1 MTSGIVF
8 PPINSVPQDSH
19 RPFWSVMIPTYNG
32 TKYLEQTLKS
42 VLVQDPGVREMQI
55 EVVDDC
61 STKDYPEELVKDIGQ
76 GRVSFFRNPQNVGL
90 VNNWNACIRR
100 SYGRWIH
107 ILHQD
112 DVVLPGFY
120 KKLEHDIAIAC
131 NDDIGA
137 AFCRYV
143 FMDEDGHWNNLSRLE
158 KRKSGILDNWV
169 QEIAVVQL
177 IQFPSMVVKRNVY
190 EKLGGFYPPVHY
202 AADWEM
208 WKRIATDYSVLYEPE
223 ILACYR
229 QHTGSESSRL
239 INMAKDIADIGMSI
253 DVSKTY
259 LPVDAT
265 DKLSTCAREHYALYA
280 LNTAQQMIFKG
291 SWENGK
297 NQIREALNLSYSAK
311 VLVRLFPIFNISI
324 RQFLKQRIFKFTSSN
339 GAKNV

>member
-61 STKDYPEELVKDIGQ
+61 STKDDPEELVKDIGQ

-177 IQFPSMVVKRNVY
+177 IQFPSMVVKRNTY
-190 EKLGGFYPPVHY
+190 ENIGGFYPPVHF

-208 WKRIATDYSVLYEPE
+208 WKRIATNYSVLYEPE

-239 INMAKDIADIGMSI
+239 IKTGANITDIIMAIEI
-253 DVSKTY
+253 SKLY
-259 LPVDAT
+259 LPDTISQEVT
-265 DKLSTCAREHYALYA
+265 MQAREYYAFDA
-280 LNTAQQMIFKG
+280 LNRANTLINQDNFEAAITQIKG
-291 SWENGK
+291 
-297 NQIREALNLSYSAK
+297 ALKCSHSFNVIKFMLGILRQNK
-311 VLVRLFPIFNISI
+311 RQLFRL
-324 RQFLKQRIFKFTSSN
+324 LKTLDS
-339 GAKNV
+339 

>member
-61 STKDYPEELVKDIGQ
+61 STKDDPEELVKDIGQ

-158 KRKSGILDNWV
+158 KRKSGILDNWI

-177 IQFPSMVVKRNVY
+177 IQFPSMVVKRNTY
-190 EKLGGFYPPVHY
+190 ENIGGFYPPVHF

-208 WKRIATDYSVLYEPE
+208 WKRIATNYSVLYEPE

-239 INMAKDIADIGMSI
+239 IKTGANITDIIMAIEI
-253 DVSKTY
+253 SKLY
-259 LPVDAT
+259 LPDTISQEVT
-265 DKLSTCAREHYALYA
+265 MQAREYYAFDA
-280 LNTAQQMIFKG
+280 LNRANTLINQDNFEAAIAQIKG
-291 SWENGK
+291 SLKCSHSFNVIKFMLGILRQNK
-297 NQIREALNLSYSAK
+297 RQLF
-311 VLVRLFPIFNISI
+311 RL
-324 RQFLKQRIFKFTSSN
+324 LKTLDS
-339 GAKNV
+339 